1 MMTFGSGHRAC
12 IGWRFAVYEYQSFL
26 VELVKNFEFSMDP
39 SLVGKVRREASLVMM
54 PTISG
59 EILKGPQ
66 LPITIR
72 AVDAL

>member
-1 MMTFGSGHRAC
+1 S
-12 IGWRFAVYEYQSFL
+12 VYEYQAFL

-39 SLVGKVRREASLVMM
+39 SLSDKVRREPGVVMM
-54 PTISG
+54 PKISG
-59 EILKGPQ
+59 ELMKGPQ